1 VDILIGTQ
9 KLVGNDVKFK
19 DLGLLIIDEEQKFGV
34 GVKDKLKTLKVNV
47 DTLTLTATPIPR
59 TLQFSMMGARDL
71 SVITTPPPNRYPVQ
85 TELHVFNEEII
96 RDGIMNEIRRGGQV
110 FFVHNRVSSLPEIA
124 SMIQRLCPGVK
135 VATGH
140 GQMDGDK
147 LEEVMLGFVEGD
159 FDVLVSTTI
168 IESGL
173 DISNANTIFINDAHM
188 FGLSDL
194 HQMRGRV
201 GRSNKKAF
209 CYLITP
215 PMSVLTDEARK
226 RLKAIEEFSELGSG
240 FHIAM
245 RDLDI
250 RGAGNLLG
258 GEQSGFINDI
268 GFDTYQKILDEA
280 VEELKETT
288 FKGLFEGNEDSFTHK
303 RRQSSTGLKQFVK
316 DTQIDTDL
324 EILLPETYITNITER
339 LSLYR
344 ELDDLHTE
352 EELIAYE
359 RGLRDRFG
367 PVPGPALELIDTIRL
382 RGMAMQIGLE
392 KLLLKNNKMIGF
404 FIPNQSSPY
413 YQSESFTAVL
423 RFVQQNARRVKMK
436 EGNNKLTITFEN
448 IISIKDAMHALAP
461 VLPSEKTI

>member
-1 VDILIGTQ
+1 
-9 KLVGNDVKFK
+9 
-19 DLGLLIIDEEQKFGV
+19 
-34 GVKDKLKTLKVNV
+34 
-47 DTLTLTATPIPR
+47 
-59 TLQFSMMGARDL
+59 
-71 SVITTPPPNRYPVQ
+71 
-85 TELHVFNEEII
+85 
-96 RDGIMNEIRRGGQV
+96 
-110 FFVHNRVSSLPEIA
+110 
-124 SMIQRLCPGVK
+124 VK

-215 PMSVLTDEARK
+215 PLSVLTDEARK

-288 FKGLFEGNEDSFTHK
+288 FKGLFEENSDSFTHK
-303 RRQSSTGLKQFVK
+303 RKKETGGVKHFVK
-316 DTQIDTDL
+316 DTQVDTDL
-324 EILLPETYITNITER
+324 EILLPETYVTNITER

-352 EELIAYE
+352 EELTAFE
-359 RGLRDRFG
+359 KELRDRFG
-367 PVPGPALELIDTIRL
+367 PIPEPAIELIDTIRL
-382 RGMAMQIGLE
+382 RRQAMELGFD
-392 KLLLKNNKMIGF
+392 KLLLKNNKMVGF
-404 FIPNQSSPY
+404 FIPNQQSPF
-413 YQSESFTAVL
+413 YQSEAFSAIL
-423 RFVQQNARRVKMK
+423 RFVQKNARSVKMK
-436 EGNNKLTITFEN
+436 EGNNKLTLTFEH
-448 IISIKDAMHALAP
+448 IGSVKEAIHALSP
-461 VLPSEKTI
+461 VLMA